1 MVATPPLLTV
11 YSTSAAEP
19 WLPEVYECAGTSAV
33 MSRVDDPAAAD
44 VGLRIG
50 EPAVLASPSFSIDTE
65 EILIVTSRQ
74 SPVQNL
80 NLEGARALFAG
91 QGDPSLQIWVYA
103 PEADVQEVF
112 DQAVMPGSRVVSS
125 AWIAANPQQMS
136 DTLVNEANSVGILP
150 RHWKAGDTRD
160 VFTVATVPV
169 LAITKVE
176 PQGVLQE
183 VIACLQK

>member
-1 MVATPPLLTV
+1 MVLRNKFAKRLSCSPVFLLVLSLFLSSCAPATTAATPALLTV

-91 QGDPSLQIWVYA
+91 QG
-103 PEADVQEVF
+103 
-112 DQAVMPGSRVVSS
+112 
-125 AWIAANPQQMS
+125 
-136 DTLVNEANSVGILP
+136 
-150 RHWKAGDTRD
+150 
-160 VFTVATVPV
+160 
-169 LAITKVE
+169 
-176 PQGVLQE
+176 
-183 VIACLQK
+183 